1 MKSLLHAVSAAIV
14 SLAAFATPAWAA
26 EQTVTLSVP
35 TMNCPVCPITVKNA
49 LTKVDGVTNTEV
61 SFEKREA
68 TVTFDDTRTNV
79 QALTEAT
86 KNAGYPSTPAKSAA
100 Q

>member
-1 MKSLLHAVSAAIV
+1 MKSLLHAISVAVV
-14 SLAAFATPAWAA
+14 SLAVFATPAWAA

-35 TMNCPVCPITVKNA
+35 TMDCPVCPITVKKA
-49 LTKVDGVTNTEV
+49 LTKVEGVTRTEV

-68 TVTFDDTRTNV
+68 LVTFDDAKTSV

-86 KNAGYPSTPAKSAA
+86 KNAGYPSTPVKGALN
-100 Q
+100 